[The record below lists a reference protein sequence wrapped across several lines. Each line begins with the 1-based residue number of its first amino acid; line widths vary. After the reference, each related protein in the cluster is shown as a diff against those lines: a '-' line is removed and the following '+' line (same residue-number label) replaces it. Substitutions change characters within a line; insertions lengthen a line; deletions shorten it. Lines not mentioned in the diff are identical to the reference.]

1 MTTSIVTA
9 ESAGRTPWHLWLVGG
24 VSLLWNAFGGFDY
37 IMTQTRNAAYLAQFT
52 AEQRAY
58 FESYPF
64 WMEAV
69 WGTGVWGAV
78 AGSLL
83 LLLRMKWAFLAF
95 LASLVAFGVSV
106 VYGQVSGGND
116 VMGSTGLIFSAVI
129 FLLGLGFVLYSR
141 AMHRR
146 GVLR

>member
-1 MTTSIVTA
+1 MSTSIVTGDT
-9 ESAGRTPWHLWLVGG
+9 AGKTPWHLWLVGG
-24 VSLLWNAFGGFDY
+24 VALLWNAFGGYDY

-52 AEQRAY
+52 PEQRAY
-58 FESYPF
+58 FENFPI

-69 WGTGVWGAV
+69 WGIGVWGAV
-78 AGSLL
+78 AGSVL
-83 LLLRMKWAFLAF
+83 LLLRMKWAFHAF
-95 LASLVAFGVSV
+95 LASLIAFAISV
-106 VYGQVSGGND
+106 VYGQMSGGNAL
-116 VMGSTGLIFSAVI
+116 MGSTGMIFSAVI

>member
-1 MTTSIVTA
+1 MTTSA
-9 ESAGRTPWHLWLVGG
+9 MPAGEAGKTPWHLWLVGG
-24 VSLLWNAFGGFDY
+24 VALLWNAFGGFDY

-58 FESYPF
+58 FESYPV

-69 WGTGVWGAV
+69 WGIGVWGAV
-78 AGSLL
+78 AASLL
-83 LLLRMKWAFLAF
+83 LLLRLKWAFHAF
-95 LASLVAFGVSV
+95 LASLIAFVISV
-106 VYGQVSGGND
+106 VYGQISGGNA

-141 AMHRR
+141 AMARR

>member
-1 MTTSIVTA
+1 MTTSIVTGDT
-9 ESAGRTPWHLWLVGG
+9 AGKTPWHLWLVGG
-24 VSLLWNAFGGFDY
+24 VALLWNAFGGFDY

-58 FESYPF
+58 FESFPM

-69 WGTGVWGAV
+69 WGIGVWGAV

-83 LLLRMKWAFLAF
+83 LLLRRNWAFPAF
-95 LASLVAFGVSV
+95 LASLIAFVIGV
-106 VYGQVSGGND
+106 VYGQISGGNA

-141 AMHRR
+141 AMARR